1 MDWRLISHVELYSW
15 LNGIIKIMASNE
27 IRISETGV
35 TGVAPITVYENS
47 KDIVFLDPKKYRS
60 VPSVVL
66 SQYSSSNLLDG
77 GIDYLNTDDEPEDD
91 TPNDVP
97 QLEDIQLLTNEA
109 YIDSKGVTR
118 ARLVIRVRNSS
129 GKNLL
134 GVDARKVIKTNEGG
148 SW

>member
-1 MDWRLISHVELYSW
+1 MDWRQISPVELYSR
-15 LNGIIKIMASNE
+15 LNGIIKIMGADK

-47 KDIVFLDPKKYRS
+47 KDIAFLDPKKYRS
-60 VPSVVL
+60 VAGVVL
-66 SQYSSSNLLDG
+66 SQYSSSDLLDG
-77 GIDYLNTDDEPEDD
+77 STDYINTGDDESNDKI
-91 TPNDVP
+91 NDVP
-97 QLEDIQLLTNEA
+97 QLEDIQIITNEA
-109 YIDSKGVTR
+109 YIDSKGITR

-129 GKNLL
+129 GRNLL

>member
-1 MDWRLISHVELYSW
+1 
-15 LNGIIKIMASNE
+15 MASNE

-47 KDIVFLDPKKYRS
+47 KDTAFLDPKKYRS
-60 VPSVVL
+60 VAGVVL
-66 SQYSSSNLLDG
+66 SQYSSSGLLDG
-77 GIDYLNTDDEPEDD
+77 NTDYLDTDDDTSDD
-91 TPNDVP
+91 KINDVP
-97 QLEDIQLLTNEA
+97 QLEDIQLITNEA
-109 YIDSKGVTR
+109 YIDSKGITR

-148 SW
+148 S